1 MASVVLLV
9 GSGCPRSS
17 ERFDT
22 DGSRED
28 AGFDAGRTGRRDGG
42 GFEPDSP
49 FAYDAYVDPGCDA
62 GELPPPPPPQC
73 DPYVPST
80 CAPGEG
86 CYPFT
91 IYPEG
96 SCGEEQYST
105 FCAPAGPGMQGD
117 HCFGGTDCAA
127 GYHCFVTGEGT
138 QCLKLCNQ
146 MLVPPDCPRG
156 RICGSTDLLG
166 YGACY

>member
-1 MASVVLLV
+1 M
-9 GSGCPRSS
+9 
-17 ERFDT
+17 
-22 DGSRED
+22 DGSVD
-28 AGFDAGRTGRRDGG
+28 AGFDAGRIGRRDGG

-49 FAYDAYVDPGCDA
+49 FTYDAYLDPGCDA
-62 GELPPPPPPQC
+62 GELPPPPLPEC

-86 CYPFT
+86 CYPYT

-105 FCAPAGPGMQGD
+105 YCAMAGPGLQGD

-138 QCLKLCNQ
+138 QCLELCDQ
-146 MLVPPDCPRG
+146 TAVPPDCPRG